1 MKNNIEYSI
10 VDTSTSEVISWIQLV
25 ANNTILVNTP
35 IVYADTAYTF
45 TIKTNV
51 TSASEFIVITNQLN
65 ITVRAYVEPVCEIEN

>member
-10 VDTSTSEVISWIQLV
+10 LNTSTSELVSWIQLV
-25 ANNTILVNTP
+25 SNNTILVNTP
-35 IVYADTAYTF
+35 ILDEDIDYTF

-51 TSASEFIVITNQLN
+51 TSGTEFIVITNQLN

>member
-10 VDTSTSEVISWIQLV
+10 VDTSTSEIISWIELE

-35 IVYADTAYTF
+35 ILDEDTAYTF

-51 TSASEFIVITNQLN
+51 TSGTEFIVITNQLN
-65 ITVRAYVEPVCEIEN
+65 ITVRAYVEPVCEI